1 MAAIIGQAALS
12 VALMLA
18 LYAVSASLVAAYW
31 HKPEWATSAQ
41 RALLAIFPLLTL
53 AVGILVWALVTYHY
67 ELTYVHEVSER
78 AMPLYLRATALWGGQ
93 AGSLLFWSWL
103 MAAFAAAV
111 TLRDWRRDREMLPW
125 VVMVTAGT
133 LAFFLFLNVALESPF
148 KRFWLLPNG
157 DIEAYVLPPAGAQLF
172 VPKDGRGLNPLLR
185 HPGMVAH
192 PPFLYLG
199 FVGFVI
205 PYAFAMAALIVGRL
219 DARWIRLT
227 RRWALVSWLFL
238 YLGLILGSRWAYDVL
253 GWGGY
258 WGWDPVEISAFMP
271 WLTGT
276 AFLHSVMIQERRNM
290 LKHWNMLLII
300 LTYDLVIFGTFL
312 TRSGVLSSV
321 HSFAQSA
328 IGPAFFIFITL
339 TFLGSM
345 ALLGWRWNDLRGQ
358 EQIQSAWSREALF
371 LYTNLVFLSM
381 VAVNFWGVVYPIV
394 SELVT
399 NQKATVGP
407 PYYERVMGPLS
418 ALMLFL
424 MGLATVAPWGKV
436 DTKRLW
442 RMAAKPAAVG
452 LLLPAWAWWQGYRKP
467 GALLGF
473 ALIGFVIAVVLYDI
487 ARGAWARR
495 RAHKEPWWLAV
506 VRLMTRNRRRYGGY
520 IVHLSIAIM
529 GIGIIGIEYF
539 QLETQRTLAA
549 GESITL
555 GDYTMVYDSVAIF
568 NTNDG
573 RQVARATV
581 RVLDERGRQVATLY
595 PRQDYYIRD
604 QQPMTIPGVLSTWS
618 EEFYVLLVSWKPI
631 TAEGA
636 TFKVYYNPLVKF
648 LWAAPWVAIA
658 GTLLAAWPEGRKR
671 RAPARAR
678 SRAQA
683 PAPASA

>member
-1 MAAIIGQAALS
+1 MAAIIGQAATT
-12 VALMLA
+12 VALLLA
-18 LYAVSASLVAAYW
+18 VYSVGASLAAAYW
-31 HKPEWATSAQ
+31 HQPHWARSA
-41 RALLAIFPLLTL
+41 RHALLAIVPFLTL
-53 AVGILVWALVTYHY
+53 AIGILVWGLVTYRY
-67 ELTYVHEVSER
+67 EIVYVHEVSER

-103 MAAFAAAV
+103 MSIFAAGAI
-111 TLRDWRRDREMLPW
+111 LRDWSRDRELLPW
-125 VVMVTAGT
+125 VVVVVGGT
-133 LAFFLFLNVALESPF
+133 LAFFLFLNVVLESPF

-157 DIEAYVLPPAGAQLF
+157 DIEAFVIPPEGAQLF

-276 AFLHSVMIQERRNM
+276 AFLHSVMIQERRDM

-328 IGPAFFIFITL
+328 IGPAFFIFITA

-345 ALLGWRWNDLRGQ
+345 LLLGWRWNDLRGK
-358 EQIQSAWSREALF
+358 EQILSAWSREALF

-424 MGLATVAPWGKV
+424 MGVATVAPWGKV
-436 DTKRLW
+436 DTRRLF
-442 RMAAKPAAVG
+442 RMVLKPAVAG

-487 ARGAWARR
+487 GRGTWARR
-495 RAHKEPWWLAV
+495 RARKEPWLIAL

-539 QLETQRTLAA
+539 QMETQRTLAA

-568 NTNDG
+568 NTGDG

-581 RVLDERGRQVATLY
+581 RVLDDQGREVATLY

-604 QQPMTIPGVLSTWS
+604 QQPMTIPGVLSTWG

-636 TFKVYYNPLVKF
+636 TFKLYYNPLVKF
-648 LWAAPWVAIA
+648 LWAAPWLAIA
-658 GTLLAAWPEGRKR
+658 GALLAAWPEGRR
-671 RAPARAR
+671 RRNPARAKTSAR
-678 SRAQA
+678 V
-683 PAPASA
+683 PATASA

>member
-1 MAAIIGQAALS
+1 MAAIVGQALLI
-12 VALMLA
+12 VALLAA
-18 LYAVSASLVAAYW
+18 LYAVGASLFAALTRRSY
-31 HKPEWATSAQ
+31 WATSA
-41 RALLAIFPLLTL
+41 RNALRVIFPLLTV
-53 AVGILVWALVTYHY
+53 AVGLLVWALVTYHY
-67 ELTYVHEVSER
+67 EISYVHDVSER

-103 MAAFAAAV
+103 MAAFAGAL
-111 TLRDWRRDREMLPW
+111 TLRDWSRDREMLPW
-125 VVMVTAGT
+125 VVLVTAGT
-133 LAFFLFLNVALESPF
+133 LAFFLLLNTAFESPF

-157 DIEAYVLPPAGAQLF
+157 NIEAYVIPPQGAQLF
-172 VPKDGRGLNPLLR
+172 LPKDGRGLNPLLR

-328 IGPAFFIFITL
+328 IGPAFFLFITA
-339 TFLGSM
+339 TFLISM
-345 ALLGWRWNDLRGQ
+345 ALLVWRWNDLRGQ
-358 EQIQSAWSREALF
+358 ESIVSAWSREALF

-381 VAVNFWGVVYPIV
+381 TAVNFWGVVYPII

-424 MGLATVAPWGKV
+424 MGVATVAPWGRV
-436 DTKRLW
+436 DHRRLW
-442 RMAAKPAAVG
+442 RMVWKPAVVG
-452 LLLPAWAWWQGYRKP
+452 LLLPLWAWWQGYRKP

-473 ALIGFVIAVVLYDI
+473 ALIGFVLAVVLYDI
-487 ARGAWARR
+487 ARGVMARR
-495 RAHKEPWWLAV
+495 RARHEPIWLALA
-506 VRLMTRNRRRYGGY
+506 RLLTRNRRRYGGY
-520 IVHLSIAIM
+520 IVHLSIVIM

-539 QLETQRTLAA
+539 QLETQRTLAT
-549 GESITL
+549 GEQITL
-555 GDYTMVYDSVAIF
+555 GRYTMVYDSVAIF
-568 NTNDG
+568 NTGDG

-581 RVLDERGRQVATLY
+581 RVLDEQGRQVAILH

-604 QQPMTIPGVLSTWS
+604 QQPMTIPGVLSTWGA
-618 EEFYVLLVSWKPI
+618 EFYVLLVSWKPI

-636 TFKVYYNPLVKF
+636 TFKVFYNPLVKW
-648 LWAAPWVAIA
+648 LWAAPWIAIA
-658 GTLLAAWPEGRKR
+658 GALLAAWPERRRR
-671 RAPARAR
+671 RATAK
-678 SRAQA
+678 AQA
-683 PAPASA
+683 PAAASAPASA

>member
-604 QQPMTIPGVLSTWS
+604 QQPMTIPGVLSTWG

>member
-1 MAAIIGQAALS
+1 MAAIIGQAVTV
-12 VALMLA
+12 VALLLA
-18 LYAVSASLVAAYW
+18 VYAVAASWMAAYGGYP
-31 HKPEWATSAQ
+31 HWAGSAR
-41 RALLAIFPLLTL
+41 RALLAIVPLLTL
-53 AVGILVWALVTYHY
+53 AIGILVWGLVTYHY
-67 ELTYVHEVSER
+67 EIAYVHEVSER

-103 MAAFAAAV
+103 MSVFAAGAI
-111 TLRDWRRDREMLPW
+111 LRDWSRDRELLPW
-125 VVMVTAGT
+125 VIVVIGGT
-133 LAFFLFLNVALESPF
+133 LAFFLFLNTVLESPF

-157 DIEAYVLPPAGAQLF
+157 DIEAYVNPPAGSQLF

-219 DARWIRLT
+219 DTRWIRLT

-328 IGPAFFIFITL
+328 IGPAFFIFITV

-345 ALLGWRWNDLRGQ
+345 TLLGWRWNDLRGK
-358 EQIQSAWSREALF
+358 EHILSAWSREALF

-424 MGLATVAPWGKV
+424 MGVATVAPWGKV
-436 DTKRLW
+436 DTQRLW

-473 ALIGFVIAVVLYDI
+473 ALIGFVIAVVLYDF
-487 ARGAWARR
+487 ARGTWARR
-495 RAHKEPWWLAV
+495 RARKEPWWLALA
-506 VRLMTRNRRRYGGY
+506 RLMTRNRRRYGGY

-539 QLETQRTLAA
+539 QMETQRTLAA

-555 GDYTMVYDSVAIF
+555 GDYTMVYDTVAIF
-568 NTNDG
+568 NTDDG

-581 RVLDERGRQVATLY
+581 RVLDEQGRLVATLY

-604 QQPMTIPGVLSTWS
+604 QQPMTIPGVLSTWG

-636 TFKVYYNPLVKF
+636 TFKLYYNPLVKF

-658 GTLLAAWPEGRKR
+658 GALLAAWPEGRR
-671 RAPARAR
+671 RRRPARVETSAR
-678 SRAQA
+678 V
-683 PAPASA
+683 PAAASV

>member
-1 MAAIIGQAALS
+1 MAAIVGQAVIS
-12 VALMLA
+12 VALLLA
-18 LYAVSASLVAAYW
+18 LYAVIASLVAAYW

-41 RALLAIFPLLTL
+41 RALLAIFPLLTV
-53 AVGILVWALVTYHY
+53 AVGIVVWGLVTYHY
-67 ELTYVHEVSER
+67 EIVYVHEVSER

-125 VVMVTAGT
+125 VVVVTAGT
-133 LAFFLFLNVALESPF
+133 LAFFLFLNVVLESPF

-157 DIEAYVLPPAGAQLF
+157 DIEAFILPPAGAQLF
-172 VPKDGRGLNPLLR
+172 IPKDGRGLNPLLR

-328 IGPAFFIFITL
+328 IGPAFFVFITL

-345 ALLGWRWNDLRGQ
+345 ALLGWRWNDLRGK

-424 MGLATVAPWGKV
+424 MGVATVAPWGKV

-452 LLLPAWAWWQGYRKP
+452 LLLPAWAWWKGYRAP

-473 ALIGFVIAVVLYDI
+473 ALIGFVIAVLLYDI
-487 ARGAWARR
+487 GRGTWARR
-495 RAHKEPWWLAV
+495 RARKEPWWTALA
-506 VRLMTRNRRRYGGY
+506 RLMTRNRRRYGGY

-581 RVLDERGRQVATLY
+581 RVLDSRGREVAVLY

-604 QQPMTIPGVLSTWS
+604 QQPMTIPGVLSTWG

-636 TFKVYYNPLVKF
+636 TFKVYYNPLIKF

-658 GTLLAAWPEGRKR
+658 GTLLAAWPEGRRR
-671 RAPARAR
+671 RAPAR
-678 SRAQA
+678 SRASA
-683 PAPASA
+683 PATAPASA

>member
-1 MAAIIGQAALS
+1 MAAIVGQAVIS
-12 VALMLA
+12 VALILA
-18 LYAVSASLVAAYW
+18 LYAVFASLYAAYQ
-31 HKPEWATSAQ
+31 HRPEWATSAQ
-41 RALLAIFPLLTL
+41 RALLAIFPLLTV
-53 AVGILVWALVTYHY
+53 AVGIVVWGLVTYHY

-125 VVMVTAGT
+125 VVMVTAVT
-133 LAFFLFLNVALESPF
+133 LAFFLFLNVVLESPF

-157 DIEAYVLPPAGAQLF
+157 DIEAFVLPPADAQLF

-227 RRWALVSWLFL
+227 RRWALISWLFL

-328 IGPAFFIFITL
+328 IGPAFFVFITL

-345 ALLGWRWNDLRGQ
+345 ALLGWRWNDLRGK

-381 VAVNFWGVVYPIV
+381 TAVNFWGVVYPIV

-424 MGLATVAPWGKV
+424 MGVATVAPWGKV
-436 DTKRLW
+436 DTRRLW
-442 RMAAKPAAVG
+442 RMAIKPAVVG
-452 LLLPAWAWWQGYRKP
+452 LALPAWAWWQGYRKP

-473 ALIGFVIAVVLYDI
+473 ALIGFVIAVLLYDI
-487 ARGAWARR
+487 ARGTWARR
-495 RAHKEPWWLAV
+495 RAHKEPWWLALA
-506 VRLMTRNRRRYGGY
+506 RLMTRNRRRYGGY

-549 GESITL
+549 GERLTL
-555 GDYTMVYDSVAIF
+555 GEYTMVYDSVAIF

-581 RVLDERGRQVATLY
+581 RVLDEQGREVAVLY

-604 QQPMTIPGVLSTWS
+604 QQPMTIPGVLSTWG

-631 TAEGA
+631 TTEGA

-658 GTLLAAWPEGRKR
+658 GTLLAAWPEGRR
-671 RAPARAR
+671 RR
-678 SRAQA
+678 SRARA
-683 PAPASA
+683 KAPAATPAPASA

>member
-1 MAAIIGQAALS
+1 MAAIVGQAILV
-12 VALMLA
+12 VALLLA
-18 LYAVSASLVAAYW
+18 LYAVVA
-31 HKPEWATSAQ
+31 
-41 RALLAIFPLLTL
+41 ALLAAYRHQPRWAVSARNALRLIFPLLTV
-53 AVGILVWALVTYHY
+53 AAGIVVWALVTYHY
-67 ELTYVHEVSER
+67 ELAYVHEVSER
-78 AMPLYLRATALWGGQ
+78 SMPTYLRATALWGGQ

-103 MAAFAAAV
+103 MSIFAAV
-111 TLRDWRRDREMLPW
+111 LTFRDWSRDREMLPW
-125 VVMVTAGT
+125 VVLVTAGT
-133 LAFFLFLNVALESPF
+133 LAFFLFLNTVLESPF
-148 KRFWLLPNG
+148 RRFWLLPNG

-172 VPKDGRGLNPLLR
+172 IPKDGRGLNPLLR

-227 RRWALVSWLFL
+227 RRWAVVSWLFL

-290 LKHWNMLLII
+290 LKHWNILLII

-328 IGPAFFIFITL
+328 IGPAFFIFITA

-345 ALLGWRWNDLRGQ
+345 VLLAWRWNDLRGQ
-358 EQIQSAWSREALF
+358 EQIASAWSREALF

-394 SELVT
+394 SELAT
-399 NQKATVGP
+399 GQKATVGP

-424 MGLATVAPWGKV
+424 MGVATVAPWGKV
-436 DTKRLW
+436 DTRRLA
-442 RMAAKPAAVG
+442 RLVLKPALVG
-452 LLLPAWAWWQGYRKP
+452 LVLPAWAWWQGYRKP

-473 ALIGFVIAVVLYDI
+473 ALIGFVMAVILYDI
-487 ARGAWARR
+487 ARGVWARR
-495 RAHKEPWWLAV
+495 QAHGDPWWRALA
-506 VRLMTRNRRRYGGY
+506 RLLTRNRRRYGGY

-549 GESITL
+549 GDAISL
-555 GDYTMVYDSVAIF
+555 GGYTMVYDSVAIF

-581 RVLDERGRQVATLY
+581 RVLDDQGQVVATLH
-595 PRQDYYIRD
+595 PRQDYYIRE
-604 QQPMTIPGVLSTWS
+604 QQPMTIPGVLSTWGA
-618 EEFYVLLVSWKPI
+618 EFYVLLVSWKPI
-631 TAEGA
+631 TVEGA
-636 TFKVYYNPLVKF
+636 TFKVFYNPLVKW
-648 LWAAPWVAIA
+648 LWAAPWIAIA
-658 GTLLAAWPEGRKR
+658 GTLLAAWPEGRR
-671 RAPARAR
+671 RRVRARAG
-678 SRAQA
+678 AKTEA

>member
-1 MAAIIGQAALS
+1 MVAIVGQS
-12 VALMLA
+12 VLIVAWILA
-18 LYAVSASLVAAYW
+18 LYAVIASVVAAYR
-31 HKPEWATSAQ
+31 HRPEWAVSA
-41 RALLAIFPLLTL
+41 RNALLLIFPLLSV
-53 AVGILVWALVTYHY
+53 AVALLVWALVTYHY
-67 ELTYVHEVSER
+67 EIEYVHNVSER

-93 AGSLLFWSWL
+93 AGSLVFWSWL
-103 MAAFAAAV
+103 MAAFASAV
-111 TLRDWRRDREMLPW
+111 ALRDWRRDREMLPW
-125 VVMVTAGT
+125 VVAVTAGT
-133 LAFFLFLNVALESPF
+133 LAFFLFLNVVLETPF
-148 KRFWLLPNG
+148 KRFWALPDGN
-157 DIEAYVLPPAGAQLF
+157 IQASVLPPEGARAFL
-172 VPKDGRGLNPLLR
+172 PKDGRGLNPLLR

-227 RRWALVSWLFL
+227 RRWAIVSWLFL
-238 YLGLILGSRWAYDVL
+238 FLGLILGSRWAYDVL

-276 AFLHSVMIQERRNM
+276 AFLHSVMIQERRDM

-300 LTYDLVIFGTFL
+300 ITYDLVIFGTFL

-345 ALLGWRWNDLRGQ
+345 ALLVWRWNDLRGK

-371 LYTNLVFLSM
+371 LYTNLVFVSM
-381 VAVNFWGVVYPIV
+381 TAVNFWGVVYPIV
-394 SELVT
+394 SELFT
-399 NQKATVGP
+399 GQKATVGP

-418 ALMLFL
+418 AIMLFL
-424 MGLATVAPWGKV
+424 MGVATVAPWGKV
-436 DTKRLW
+436 DTRRLF
-442 RMAAKPAAVG
+442 RMALKPALAG

-467 GALLGF
+467 GALVGF
-473 ALIGFVIAVVLYDI
+473 ALIGFVLAVVLYDI
-487 ARGAWARR
+487 ARGVWARHR
-495 RAHKEPWWLAV
+495 VHREPLWKAL
-506 VRLMTRNRRRYGGY
+506 VRLLTRNRRRYGGY

-549 GESITL
+549 GESLSL
-555 GDYTMVYDSVAIF
+555 GRYTMVYESVAIF

-581 RVLDERGRQVATLY
+581 TVKDQQGRVVATLH

-604 QQPMTIPGVLSTWS
+604 QQPMTIPGVHSTWGS
-618 EEFYVLLVSWKPI
+618 EFYVLLVSWRPI

-636 TFKVYYNPLVKF
+636 TFKVYYNPLVKW
-648 LWAAPWVAIA
+648 LWASPWIAIA
-658 GTLLAAWPEGRKR
+658 GALLAAWPETR
-671 RAPARAR
+671 RRRATAPARATA
-678 SRAQA
+678 RAA
-683 PAPASA
+683 APASA